1 MITSQKL
8 RDEKLLKEQ
17 EIQLKEYQNIVE
29 ILKVNN
35 EKIIT
40 NQKLQNEAM
49 IQEQKVLNQK
59 LLQEQMSKMGEQ
71 KKINEKIIELLSQ
84 VLLKDLL
91 DKYQGNIQELVNQMK
106 K

>member
-1 MITSQKL
+1 MFKNVIIKIQFSKLFSLNINQKT
-8 RDEKLLKEQ
+8 
-17 EIQLKEYQNIVE
+17 
-29 ILKVNN
+29 ILVNN

-40 NQKLQNEAM
+40 NQKLQNETM
-49 IQEQKVLNQK
+49 IQEQKALNQK
-59 LLQEQMSKMGEQ
+59 LLEEQMSKIGEQ

-91 DKYQGNIQELVNQMK
+91 DKYQGNIQELINQMK